1 MNRRYNDLTFNMV
14 TLKLLYRCPLL
25 TVFIA
30 FIVASSGVSCSHS
43 RHKEQILS
51 DAETLATEHP
61 DSALA
66 ILEAIDPSDL
76 KADSLKAKLYYL
88 KAYGHMKRNRSM
100 ISDSLISFAH
110 DFYRGKEIVRDIR
123 SGAALAWYKFW
134 VGDTPGSIAM
144 LDSLTSLPD
153 MPDSLMTQ
161 VLRIRVLLGASEYQG
176 HRIIPLAKRLHE
188 LETDTLRK
196 MEAKYM
202 LLAGYEYAGETDS
215 ALFLVNRLIDYA
227 RRHNWGDKQFLFMV
241 EQSQLLTE
249 AGRDGE
255 SDRLVNEIFS
265 KAGPDNGAADMLHF
279 QYAINALNRGDV
291 SRAAHHLA
299 IADSLAYK
307 MRGDDDPYFRSYSNL
322 LHAMIDFKQTGR
334 IKLMHING
342 LNNRQSERFNR
353 MKASQWE
360 SERGALHQQ
369 NRALE
374 LKAESRQKTV
384 IILIV
389 SLAVILVL
397 GGSAWIIRT
406 RRQRER
412 DNEER
417 IEALQKMVD
426 EYKSAPAQNVETPN
440 PSTLR
445 SIMLKQLGII
455 KMVAETPTEQN
466 REMLRK
472 ISSIDGETNGELV
485 DWEKVFEMI
494 DSLYSGFYSQF
505 HRQYGELLTP
515 REEQIIVLM
524 IAGFSTK
531 EISVITGQTTSTV
544 YVRKSSIR
552 KKLGVPEKED
562 IVVFLKNSGKD

>member
-1 MNRRYNDLTFNMV
+1 MR
-14 TLKLLYRCPLL
+14 KLVYLL
-25 TVFIA
+25 LVV
-30 FIVASSGVSCSHS
+30 VALASCSKS
-43 RHKEQILS
+43 GARHDKGINQAEQLMES
-51 DAETLATEHP
+51 NP

-144 LDSLTSLPD
+144 LDSLTRLSGV
-153 MPDSLMTQ
+153 PDSLMVE
-161 VLRIRVLLGASEYQG
+161 VLRIRVLLGTSEYQG

-202 LLAGYEYAGETDS
+202 LLAGYEYAGEIDS
-215 ALFLVNRLIDYA
+215 ALYLVNELIDYA
-227 RRHNWGDKQFLFMV
+227 RSHQWGDKQFLFMV
-241 EQSQLLTE
+241 EQAQLLTE

-255 SDRLVNEIFS
+255 SDRLVSEIFS
-265 KAGPDNGAADMLHF
+265 KAGPDNAAADLLHF
-279 QYAINALNRGDV
+279 QYALNALNRGDV
-291 SRAAHHLA
+291 SRAARHIA

-389 SLAVILVL
+389 SLAAILVL

-562 IVVFLKNSGKD
+562 IVVFLKNSDKD

>member
-1 MNRRYNDLTFNMV
+1 MV

-43 RHKEQILS
+43 RHKAQILS
-51 DAETLATEHP
+51 DVEILASEHP

-76 KADSLKAKLYYL
+76 KTDSLKAKLYYL

-110 DFYRGKEIVRDIR
+110 DYYRGKDIVRDIR
-123 SGAALAWYKFW
+123 SATALAWYKFW

-389 SLAVILVL
+389 SLAAILVL

-494 DSLYSGFYSQF
+494 DSLYSGFYSKF